1 MRFDWK
7 QLSTR
12 DRVVVCFAG
21 IALISLFLPWWGVD
35 VLSFSLSVDGW
46 SAGFTAWAGGLLL
59 TAAGV
64 LLALRRSGTAFSP
77 NAKPAVLVAGVAALG
92 LLLVVIRWASL
103 PRADGHAVGA
113 RYGLYIALVAG
124 VVEVTVAVLELRAP
138 EEPTPEGPSSDAP
151 ATEE

>member
-35 VLSFSLSVDGW
+35 IAGFSLSVDGW
-46 SAGFTAWAGGLLL
+46 SAGFTAWGGCLIL

-64 LLALRRSGTAFSP
+64 LLALYRSGTSFSA
-77 NAKPAVLVAGVAALG
+77 NIKPTMLVAGVATLG

-103 PRADGHAVGA
+103 PRADGYAVGA
-113 RYGLYIALVAG
+113 RYGLYIAVIAG
-124 VVEVTVAVLELRAP
+124 IVEVTVAVLEMR
-138 EEPTPEGPSSDAP
+138 EEPTPAPPAADAS
-151 ATEE
+151 ATPDE

>member
-21 IALISLFLPWWGVD
+21 IALISLFLPWWGIDIVG
-35 VLSFSLSVDGW
+35 FTLSVDGW
-46 SAGFTAWAGGLLL
+46 SAGFTAWGGGLLL

-77 NAKPAVLVAGVAALG
+77 NVKPAALVASVATLE
-92 LLLVVIRWASL
+92 LLLVIIR
-103 PRADGHAVGA
+103 
-113 RYGLYIALVAG
+113 
-124 VVEVTVAVLELRAP
+124 
-138 EEPTPEGPSSDAP
+138 
-151 ATEE
+151 

>member
-77 NAKPAVLVAGVAALG
+77 NVKPAVLVAGVAALG

-113 RYGLYIALVAG
+113 RYGLYVALVAG

-138 EEPTPEGPSSDAP
+138 EEPTPEAPTADAP